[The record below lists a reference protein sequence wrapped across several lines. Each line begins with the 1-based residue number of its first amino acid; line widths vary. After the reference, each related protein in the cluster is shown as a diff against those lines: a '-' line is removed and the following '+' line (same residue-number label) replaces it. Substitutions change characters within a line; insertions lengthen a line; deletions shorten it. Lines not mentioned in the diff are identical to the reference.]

1 MPTSQQPS
9 GQQTLAENL
18 FSRLASAA
26 STWVDKHSQAEPNE
40 KEKIKALIEQLQK
53 PGLSP
58 EEEQRLLEELLRASK
73 GIAKQVNAQAAAAS
87 AGISIAP
94 EDQTKLMA
102 FALKSTKVLTNA
114 FNDVAKENPELIK
127 EVTEKVNGVIDSLQ
141 KGEFPSLL
149 SVLSLAWSAFKVFS
163 KVVRKPEVKKLI
175 GEGLSLMGTA
185 LKNASYENAP
195 QGLRQGL
202 QQGLQQG
209 GAMLQ
214 QEAGHD
220 AKIENEMDELYEQL
234 KSGKLTPQEFQRRL
248 EALQQRK
255 ELRLPQN
262 GPLRIMM
269 QTAIAI
275 MDNHRTIA
283 PAAKQPGQQPVAE
296 KKGAEDKLQG
306 PIGELKGVFS
316 GPEKSEP
323 ESSVSKKSEPESSG
337 PKESEPGGHVH
348 GPAGPPEVE
357 VKEEGVSAEGKVKEE
372 PVRLLAT
379 RDDGVSDLNHL
390 NALNDRHKLTTDE
403 TTEWESVNLYRK
415 CLIKAVAKD
424 LKHDPASIKNA
435 GAGEV
440 KTKGRLNKKTVL
452 TDEAAT
458 KQATEMVNKNLG
470 PQRDEKG
477 KKIEIIGA
485 QRKVIRNDKFQHGP
499 GYINPYT
506 KKRDRMFEDELKKLN
521 QQADKARG
529 DASKRVDTVE
539 SKSKQ
544 SGQSLDNT
552 SRDTNAN
559 RPKPS

>member
-9 GQQTLAENL
+9 GQQTLAEKL

-87 AGISIAP
+87 AGIIIAP
-94 EDQTKLMA
+94 KDQTKLMA
-102 FALKSTKVLTNA
+102 FALKGTKVLTNA
-114 FNDVAKENPELIK
+114 FNEVAKENPELIK

-195 QGLRQGL
+195 QGLQQGF

-234 KSGKLTPQEFQRRL
+234 KSGKLTPQAFQRRL

-283 PAAKQPGQQPVAE
+283 PAAK
-296 KKGAEDKLQG
+296 KGAKDKWQG
-306 PIGELKGVFS
+306 QIGDLKGVFS

-337 PKESEPGGHVH
+337 PKKSQSLTDWAKGVFSGPKESEPGGHVH
-348 GPAGPPEVE
+348 GPASPPEVE
-357 VKEEGVSAEGKVKEE
+357 IKEEGVSAEDKVKED
-372 PVRLLAT
+372 PPRLLAT
-379 RDDGVSDLNHL
+379 HDEGVSDLNHL
-390 NALNDRHKLTTDE
+390 NALNDRHKLTKK
-403 TTEWESVNLYRK
+403 NNRK
-415 CLIKAVAKD
+415 
-424 LKHDPASIKNA
+424 
-435 GAGEV
+435 
-440 KTKGRLNKKTVL
+440 
-452 TDEAAT
+452 
-458 KQATEMVNKNLG
+458 
-470 PQRDEKG
+470 
-477 KKIEIIGA
+477 
-485 QRKVIRNDKFQHGP
+485 
-499 GYINPYT
+499 
-506 KKRDRMFEDELKKLN
+506 
-521 QQADKARG
+521 
-529 DASKRVDTVE
+529 
-539 SKSKQ
+539 
-544 SGQSLDNT
+544 
-552 SRDTNAN
+552 
-559 RPKPS
+559 